1 MKHTADLQ
9 NALANQ
15 NEFVYT
21 KAGTCI
27 TTRWR
32 KAGWVPASEQPE
44 IVAKWKYYQSLATRT
59 LDSTADSVE
68 HLDKPSA

>member
-1 MKHTADLQ
+1 MKHTADLP
-9 NALANQ
+9 NASA

-32 KAGWVPASEQPE
+32 MRGWIPASEQPE
-44 IVAKWKYYQSLATRT
+44 IVAKWKYYQSLATRG
-59 LDSTADSVE
+59 LDSTTDSVE
-68 HLDKPSA
+68 HLNKPST

>member
-1 MKHTADLQ
+1 MKHTADLPS
-9 NALANQ
+9 ALANQ

-44 IVAKWKYYQSLATRT
+44 IVAK
-59 LDSTADSVE
+59 
-68 HLDKPSA
+68 